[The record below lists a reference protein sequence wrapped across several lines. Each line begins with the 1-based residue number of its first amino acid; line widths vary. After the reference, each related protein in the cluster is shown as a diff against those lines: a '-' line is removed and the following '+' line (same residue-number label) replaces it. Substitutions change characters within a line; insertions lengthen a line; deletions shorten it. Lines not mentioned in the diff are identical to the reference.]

1 MDGGCSL
8 VRELHVYG
16 TAAPVHSRDPKKFQ
30 HQVSLSNVDRRDFA
44 DMSGYRNASDG
55 RGRAHREGGAWEW

>member
-30 HQVSLSNVDRRDFA
+30 HQVSPFPSKKSVG
-44 DMSGYRNASDG
+44 S
-55 RGRAHREGGAWEW
+55 

>member
-1 MDGGCSL
+1 MPGGCSL

-30 HQVSLSNVDRRDFA
+30 HQVSRRP
-44 DMSGYRNASDG
+44 G
-55 RGRAHREGGAWEW
+55 RSQSCRMY

>member
-30 HQVSLSNVDRRDFA
+30 HQVSSTYLVLTRNV
-44 DMSGYRNASDG
+44 N
-55 RGRAHREGGAWEW
+55 